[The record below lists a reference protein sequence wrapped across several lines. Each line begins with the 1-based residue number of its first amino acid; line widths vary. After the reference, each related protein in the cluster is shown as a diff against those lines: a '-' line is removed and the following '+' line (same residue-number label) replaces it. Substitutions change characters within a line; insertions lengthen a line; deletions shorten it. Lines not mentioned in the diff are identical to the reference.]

1 MQNMIFIKI
10 YQPYIALKI
19 FDQRRATFHPISAV
33 EILHSI
39 DQLDL
44 GAMNVTTDDAI
55 QFFHPRHLRQGLFVI
70 ADMFH
75 GAFGLLFEIR
85 GQRPATKSQSSS
97 DAIEVDVHVEQTL
110 INPRT
115 KPVK

>member
-1 MQNMIFIKI
+1 MQNMIFIEM
-10 YQPYIALKI
+10 YQPDIAFKI
-19 FDQRRATFHPISAV
+19 LGQRRATFHPIAAV
-33 EILHSI
+33 EILHAI
-39 DQLDL
+39 DWLDL
-44 GAMNVTTDDAI
+44 GAMDVTADDAVELL
-55 QFFHPRHLRQGLFVI
+55 HPGHLSERLFVI

-85 GQRPATKSQSSS
+85 GQRPATKSQSPS
-97 DAIEVDVHVEQTL
+97 DAIEVDVHVQQTL